1 MNQEIVRFRFPA
13 LLRAGFG
20 RPFQLSRTSGTSR
33 DHRGMTLIELL
44 LVIAI
49 MVVVAAL
56 VVPNIRRTF
65 SRQALQK
72 GGDRVR
78 VAMGQAR
85 VRAIKN
91 GEEYAVFYVPGGS
104 WFNVAP
110 FRQIKDQSM
119 LASRRKDLAEAN
131 QQGDFE
137 DDLLPKGIRFVAGEV
152 SMDARAADVLASGQ
166 SGDSLRSILFYPDG
180 TSQDAKIILQN
191 DKENYVE
198 IQLRGLTGIAKTVR
212 VEGTPGSR

>member
-1 MNQEIVRFRFPA
+1 MKQEFSGFRFPFW
-13 LLRAGFG
+13 LRAGLEK
-20 RPFQLSRTSGTSR
+20 PFRVAR
-33 DHRGMTLIELL
+33 DRRGMTLIELL
-44 LVIAI
+44 LVVFI

-56 VVPNIRRTF
+56 VAPNIRRTF

-72 GGDRVR
+72 GADRVR

-91 GEEYAVFYVPGGS
+91 GEEYAVFYLPGGS

-110 FRQIKDQSM
+110 FTKFKEQST
-119 LASRRKDLAEAN
+119 LAGRRKDLAEAN

-152 SMDARAADVLASGQ
+152 SMDARAADVLASAQ
-166 SGDSLRSILFYPDG
+166 SDNLRSILFYPDG
-180 TSQDAKIILQN
+180 TSQDAKIILEN
-191 DKENYVE
+191 DKENFVE
-198 IQLRGLTGIAKTVR
+198 IQLRGLTGLAKSVR
-212 VEGTPGSR
+212 TDGKSGSR

>member
-1 MNQEIVRFRFPA
+1 MNQAIARFRFPA
-13 LLRAGFG
+13 LMRAGLIQSF
-20 RPFQLSRTSGTSR
+20 RISRAKRKTA
-33 DHRGMTLIELL
+33 GMTLIELL

-72 GGDRVR
+72 GGDRIR

-85 VRAIKN
+85 VRAIRN

-110 FRQIKDQSM
+110 FRQFKDQSA
-119 LASRRKDLAEAN
+119 LANRRKDLAEAN

-137 DDLLPKGIRFVAGEV
+137 DDLLPKGIRFAAGEV
-152 SMDARAADVLASGQ
+152 SMNARAADVMASGQ

-191 DKENYVE
+191 DKENFVE
-198 IQLRGLTGIAKTVR
+198 IQLRGLTGIARTVR